1 MILLMFVGQNYSFF
15 LTNDQV
21 LPHFFHDCIVIFL
34 RKEDYMAKCHIGTSL
49 FLLIYK
55 KKSVFSFVPFVF
67 LPNFA
72 QTP

>member
-1 MILLMFVGQNYSFF
+1 MIMLMFVGQNYSFF

-21 LPHFFHDCIVIFL
+21 FRHFFHKCLVFFL
-34 RKEDYMAKCHIGTSL
+34 RNEDSMAKCHIGSTL
-49 FLLIYK
+49 CLAYLQ